1 MVVKSLKG
9 LSVTKPL
16 SVIALL
22 LLLLPS
28 GGNASSAAPP
38 TPPPARPAVMRAP
51 APPAAPATP
60 EADDDDRHRK
70 RGWLGVFL
78 DEDEDG
84 VRITGVKEG
93 SPAEKAGL
101 REGDKIVEVD
111 NKPIDDDDDIR
122 RIIRNLEPGDTV
134 QVEVMRDGKKK
145 TVSATLGEAKGVWHE
160 GGFSG
165 WGQAM
170 DPGQWQ
176 MFGVSRTYLGVHVQ
190 GMTEELRTYFKAP
203 RGRGVLISRVEED
216 TPAGKAGLR
225 AGDVIIAVDGKGIAA
240 QGDIGS
246 ALSDRDPG
254 DTVAVKIVRDGVE
267 KTIDVEVAERP
278 EHKRHGSLMTPP
290 SYPRH
295 GQGWADEDDD
305 QDDIEIEDLDSAP
318 DDGRM
323 HMELRRA
330 LEEAHR
336 ALAQS
341 MMQQDKVHREE
352 IQRELESAMR
362 QTELARVDPEA
373 IRMQIRAEMDQ
384 VRDQM
389 RKAAEEMRRA
399 RFMELEENGI

>member
-1 MVVKSLKG
+1 
-9 LSVTKPL
+9 
-16 SVIALL
+16 
-22 LLLLPS
+22 
-28 GGNASSAAPP
+28 
-38 TPPPARPAVMRAP
+38 MRAP

-60 EADDDDRHRK
+60 EADDDDRHKK

-84 VRITGVKEG
+84 VRITGIKEG

-111 NKPIDDDDDIR
+111 NKPIEDDGDIR
-122 RIIRNLEPGDTV
+122 RIIRSLEPGDHV
-134 QVEVMRDGKKK
+134 QIEVMRDGKRK
-145 TVSATLGEAKGVWHE
+145 TVTATLGEAKEVWHE
-160 GGFSG
+160 GGFPG

-176 MFGVSRTYLGVHVQ
+176 MFGVSRTYLGVRVQ

-246 ALSDRDPG
+246 ALSDREPG

-278 EHKRHGSLMTPP
+278 EHKRHGSLMAPTPHP
-290 SYPRH
+290 H
-295 GQGWADEDDD
+295 HDQGWADEDDD
-305 QDDIEIEDLDSAP
+305 QDNLEIEDLDDAP

-323 HMELRRA
+323 QMQYRRA

-336 ALAQS
+336 ALAES
-341 MMQQDKVHREE
+341 MMQRDEVQRQIK
-352 IQRELESAMR
+352 RELENAMR

-373 IRMQIRAEMDQ
+373 IKMQIRAQMDQ
-384 VRDQM
+384 AREQM
-389 RKAAEEMRRA
+389 RQAAEELRRA
-399 RFMELEENGI
+399 RILQYEDNGI